1 MRARLVLA
9 TAIILVA
16 MAPSVRAEMFGAGP
30 VYGGWPVSAGGSV
43 TCRVFNFGGFP
54 VSLQSRQIFTNT
66 NIPVSILAD
75 SCNVSLPSAHYCA
88 FTGAISGNFAFSCR
102 LIATGTETRLSG
114 MAEIQDSRHN
124 VLNSVPLT
132 K

>member
-16 MAPSVRAEMFGAGP
+16 MAPGVRAEMFGAGP
-30 VYGGWPVSAGGSV
+30 VYGGPVSVGGSV
-43 TCRVFNFGGFP
+43 TCRVFNFGTSS
-54 VSLQSRQIFTNT
+54 VSIPTRQIFTNT
-66 NIPVSILAD
+66 NSLVSILGD
-75 SCNVSLPSAHYCA
+75 SCSVPLGAAHTCA
-88 FTGAISGNFAFSCR
+88 FTGAITGNFAFSCR
-102 LIATGTETRLSG
+102 LIATGTDDTRLSG
-114 MAEIQDSRHN
+114 MAEIQNSTHN